1 MNLQKVKVY
10 HLFWITALIILVI
23 GISNPEST
31 LDINIHDTYFIIAH
45 FHVAVVFSLLFFLM
59 GLGYWLV
66 QKVLKKQ
73 LVKSLTLIHSLI
85 VIGGFVFYWLLM
97 LYIRLFPEDKHDPFP
112 SDLYRVNV
120 IIASEFLLIICIGI
134 PIYIINL
141 LIGIFRKSK

>member
-1 MNLQKVKVY
+1 MNLQKIKVY

-45 FHVAVVFSLLFFLM
+45 FHVAVVFSLLFFLK
-59 GLGYWLV
+59 GLGYWLF
-66 QKVLKKQ
+66 QKVFKKQ
-73 LVKSLTLIHSLI
+73 LVRSLTVIHSLI
-85 VIGGFVFYWLLM
+85 LIGGFVFYWLLM
-97 LYIRLFPEDKHDPFP
+97 LYIRLFPEDKNTPFP

-134 PIYIINL
+134 PIYMINL